1 MQHYAKTVY
10 AVVECPSVYGVK
22 TAKHRI
28 TQSMPYNSAGTLVF
42 NAKDVCKIRPG
53 SPAMGA
59 PNAGGVGKISD
70 FFSTSDS
77 LYLEKGMR

>member
-1 MQHYAKTVY
+1 
-10 AVVECPSVYGVK
+10 
-22 TAKHRI
+22 
-28 TQSMPYNSAGTLVF
+28 MPYNSAGTLVF